1 MRLLSRRLLLS
12 LTLALAAV
20 TGAHAQSRIGES
32 TVLPVWNQTTGKV
45 EALLLLEPAKE
56 TTLGAR
62 TPKDIPVDAQGRVRP
77 ETGGMS
83 VRPRIAD
90 IPAAFLPRRLKY
102 LNRNAGGSESVV
114 VFRYG
119 DVNAS
124 FAAAPVAPALFLRP
138 DAPGHGNVE
147 PRAEMGTTPTRLR
160 STRRARDG

>member
-1 MRLLSRRLLLS
+1 VSDETKS
-12 LTLALAAV
+12 ESAGAPDGQAAAGADEPAPPRMYRPMKADGAFPM
-20 TGAHAQSRIGES
+20 TGASA
-32 TVLPVWNQTTGKV
+32 
-45 EALLLLEPAKE
+45 

-62 TPKDIPVDAQGRVRP
+62 TPKDVPVDAQGRVRP

-90 IPAAFLPRRLKY
+90 IPAAFLPRRLKH

-147 PRAEMGTTPTRLR
+147 PRAEMEYDAYQTALHATREGWVNGEN
-160 STRRARDG
+160 D